1 MILCRTP
8 FPDTKKQDINLIYY
22 ADVTSDFE
30 NAIRTTVNSSN
41 EMLSED
47 LKKHIK
53 VGSIPRTAHD
63 HVFLLCNVTSNFCRE
78 FTSNWKK
85 HYCHIFFTILIWILV
100 K

>member
-30 NAIRTTVNSSN
+30 NAIRTSVNSSN

-47 LKKHIK
+47 LKNQIK
-53 VGSIPRTAHD
+53 VGSTPRTAHMTMY
-63 HVFLLCNVTSNFCRE
+63 F
-78 FTSNWKK
+78 
-85 HYCHIFFTILIWILV
+85 YCV
-100 K
+100 M